1 MGKKDKKKGKGAE
14 KTAAKTEKK
23 QSQKLKKELA
33 AKGEE
38 DIDSLIAK
46 FVEMDKAK
54 TTIMEDLVP
63 PPSRRSA
70 FTLTP
75 HPDKDQ
81 LILFGGEYFN
91 GSKTFM
97 FNDLFFYTIKQ
108 DRWIQVRSPGGPTP
122 RSAHQAVALSQG
134 GGQLW
139 IFGGEFTSQSQSQF
153 HHFRDLWVFHFK
165 TKTWEKIQAPG
176 GPSARSGHRMV
187 ALKKNLIVFGGFHDN
202 SFDCKY
208 FNDVHAFNLEEY
220 KWQKLEVSGKGPC
233 PRSACQ
239 MVPISDGRVLIYGG
253 YSKQKLKRD
262 VEKGVTHTDM
272 HLLCPDKHDTTGLKW
287 KWQSVK
293 QAGIRPSPR
302 CGFSLAPTGS
312 DKAILFG
319 GVYDELDED
328 EELEGVFYNDMYQL
342 DLMKPTWHEVIV
354 TGKKETA
361 EKKKRRRKKEDGQ
374 EEESDDE
381 EEEME
386 EKLENMTVDD
396 KKEEKVVSDDGVF
409 TVTVGPSSSST
420 DKGDEASGGES
431 SEVFMPPPRINA
443 GMVVKKGILYLYGG
457 IYEDGDKQLTLGD
470 FYALDLSKLEEWQTI
485 IALNKEDLEWFES
498 DSDDDDADD
507 DDDDE
512 GMDDDSDEDDD
523 DDGGM
528 ETD

>member
-54 TTIMEDLVP
+54 HTITEDLVP
-63 PPSRRSA
+63 PPSKRSA
-70 FTLTP
+70 FSLTP

-91 GSKTFM
+91 GNKTFL
-97 FNDLFFYTIKQ
+97 FNDLFSMILISLKFV
-108 DRWIQVRSPGGPTP
+108 DVFLNFFWF
-122 RSAHQAVALSQG
+122 QG

-139 IFGGEFTSQSQSQF
+139 VFGGEFTSQSQSQF
-153 HHFRDLWVFHFK
+153 HHFKDLWVFHFK
-165 TKTWEKIQAPG
+165 TKKWEKIPAPG

-208 FNDVHAFNLEEY
+208 FNDVYAFNVEDY
-220 KWQKLEVSGKGPC
+220 KWNKLEISGNGPC

-253 YSKQKLKRD
+253 YSKQKLKKD

-272 HLLCPDKHDTTGLKW
+272 YLLCPDKHDTTGLKW

-293 QAGIRPSPR
+293 QAGVRPSPR
-302 CGFSLAPTGS
+302 CGFTLAPTGA

-319 GVYDELDED
+319 GVYDELDEE

-354 TGKKETA
+354 TGKKEAA
-361 EKKKRRRKKEDGQ
+361 EKKKRRRKKEDGEE
-374 EEESDDE
+374 EEESE
-381 EEEME
+381 EEEEVE
-386 EKLENMTVDD
+386 EKLENMKVDD
-396 KKEEKVVSDDGVF
+396 KTEEKVVSDDGVF

-420 DKGDEASGGES
+420 DKADEATGSAS
-431 SEVFMPPPRINA
+431 AEVFMPPPRINA

-470 FYALDLSKLEEWQTI
+470 FYALDLNKLEEWQTI
-485 IALNKEDLEWFES
+485 IPLNKEDLEWFES
-498 DSDDDDADD
+498 DSE
-507 DDDDE
+507 DDE
-512 GMDDDSDEDDD
+512 EDDESMDGDSEDEDEDEDGMDT
-523 DDGGM
+523 G
-528 ETD
+528 

>member
-1 MGKKDKKKGKGAE
+1 MP
-14 KTAAKTEKK
+14 
-23 QSQKLKKELA
+23 
-33 AKGEE
+33 E

-54 TTIMEDLVP
+54 TTIMEDMVP

-81 LILFGGEYFN
+81 LIMFGGEYFN
-91 GSKTFM
+91 GNKTFM

-153 HHFRDLWVFHFK
+153 HHFKDLWVFHFK
-165 TKTWEKIQAPG
+165 TKKWEKIHLKSNLKCIKIFSPG
-176 GPSARSGHRMV
+176 KA
-187 ALKKNLIVFGGFHDN
+187 
-202 SFDCKY
+202 
-208 FNDVHAFNLEEY
+208 
-220 KWQKLEVSGKGPC
+220 PC

-293 QAGIRPSPR
+293 QAGVRPSPR

-361 EKKKRRRKKEDGQ
+361 EKKKRRRKKKDGQ
-374 EEESDDE
+374 EEESEDE

-396 KKEEKVVSDDGVF
+396 KKEEVVVSDDGVF
-409 TVTVGPSSSST
+409 TVTMGPSSSST
-420 DKGDEASGGES
+420 DKRDEAAGGEN

-470 FYALDLSKLEEWQTI
+470 FYALDLSKLEDWQTI
-485 IALNKEDLEWFES
+485 IPLNKEDLEWFES
-498 DSDDDDADD
+498 DSEDD

-512 GMDDDSDEDDD
+512 EGMDDDSEEDDDDDD

-528 ETD
+528 DTD

>member
-1 MGKKDKKKGKGAE
+1 
-14 KTAAKTEKK
+14 
-23 QSQKLKKELA
+23 
-33 AKGEE
+33 
-38 DIDSLIAK
+38 
-46 FVEMDKAK
+46 MDKAK

-342 DLMKPTWHEVIV
+342 DLMKPTWHEV
-354 TGKKETA
+354 
-361 EKKKRRRKKEDGQ
+361 
-374 EEESDDE
+374 
-381 EEEME
+381 
-386 EKLENMTVDD
+386 DD

-485 IALNKEDLEWFES
+485 IALNKEDLECPLFLPPS
-498 DSDDDDADD
+498 PLFSPP
-507 DDDDE
+507 
-512 GMDDDSDEDDD
+512 SRSFSSLSLLSLR
-523 DDGGM
+523 
-528 ETD
+528 